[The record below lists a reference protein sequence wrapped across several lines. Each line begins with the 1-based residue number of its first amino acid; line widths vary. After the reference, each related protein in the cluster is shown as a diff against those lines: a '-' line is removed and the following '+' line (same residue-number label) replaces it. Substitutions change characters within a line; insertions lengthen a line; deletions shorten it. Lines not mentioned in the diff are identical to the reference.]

1 MNGNFDTHKWFKNQY
16 LNEDEDTDLC
26 FTSCE
31 TEAGDDLR
39 VFLLQ
44 HLNPA
49 TDLDTLGYL
58 IDEYLDAAV
67 EDQQNHYDY

>member
-16 LNEDEDTDLC
+16 LNENEEDDLC

-31 TEAGDDLR
+31 TEAGDNLR

-67 EDQQNHYDY
+67 EDQQDHYDY